1 MNKKINKKINI
12 ALFGGSFDPPHIAH
26 EQIVKQIIKNIQID
40 KLFIAPTYINPFKE
54 KFYADQNIRYKWLK
68 TIFKNYKKVSVLDY
82 EIKQNRAVATIETVK
97 YLKKSYD
104 INNFY
109 LIIGADNLKNLH
121 KWKNFNQLNKLVT
134 FIVATR
140 NNIKV
145 PKNLINLKIS
155 ANISSTK
162 LRETLDKKY
171 LPTSVSDEI
180 IKYYKRK
187 QMNKRI
193 DFITS
198 IIDEKKGENI
208 QVFDMKEKDYFVDTV
223 IISTTLG
230 ERHGASL
237 LDDLKTE
244 TKKNGEEILGIE
256 ESGEWIV
263 IDLGDI
269 LIHLMTPEYRAKYN
283 IENFLKNYE
292 NNKQ

>member
-1 MNKKINKKINI
+1 MNKKIDKKIDI
-12 ALFGGSFDPPHIAH
+12 ALFGGSFDPPHIGH
-26 EQIVKQIIKNIQID
+26 EQIVKKIISKIKID
-40 KLFIAPTYINPFKE
+40 KLFIVPTYINPFKD

-68 TIFKNYKKVSVLDY
+68 TIFKNYKKISILDY
-82 EIKQNRAVATIETVK
+82 EIKQNRAVTTIETVK
-97 YLKKSYD
+97 YLKKLYN
-104 INNFY
+104 IKNFY
-109 LIIGADNLKNLH
+109 LIIGADNLKDLH
-121 KWKNFNQLNKLVT
+121 KWKNFDQLNKLVT

-193 DFITS
+193 DSITS

-208 QVFDMKEKDYFVDTV
+208 QVFDMREKDYFVDTV

-237 LDDLKTE
+237 LDDLKIE
-244 TKKNGEEILGIE
+244 TKKNGEEILGVE

-263 IDLGDI
+263 LDLGDI

-283 IENFLKNYE
+283 IEDFLKNYE

>member
-1 MNKKINKKINI
+1 MNKKIDKKIDI
-12 ALFGGSFDPPHIAH
+12 ALFGGSFDPPHIGH
-26 EQIVKQIIKNIQID
+26 EQIVKKIINKIKID
-40 KLFIAPTYINPFKE
+40 KLFIVPTYINPFKE

-68 TIFKNYKKVSVLDY
+68 TIFKNYKKVSILDY
-82 EIKQNRAVATIETVK
+82 ETKQNRAVATIETVK
-97 YLKKSYD
+97 YLKKLYN
-104 INNFY
+104 IKNFY
-109 LIIGADNLKNLH
+109 LIIGADNLKDLH

-162 LRETLDKKY
+162 LRETLDKRY

-180 IKYYKRK
+180 IKYYKRE

-208 QVFDMKEKDYFVDTV
+208 QVFDMREKDYFVDTV

-237 LDDLKTE
+237 LDDLKIE

-263 IDLGDI
+263 LDLGDI

-283 IENFLKNYE
+283 IEDFLKNYE

>member
-1 MNKKINKKINI
+1 MNKKMNI
-12 ALFGGSFDPPHIAH
+12 ALFGGSFDPPHIGH
-26 EQIVKQIIKNIQID
+26 EQIVKKIINKIKID
-40 KLFIAPTYINPFKE
+40 KLFIVPTYINPFKE
-54 KFYADQNIRYKWLK
+54 KFYAEQNIRYKWLK
-68 TIFKNYKKVSVLDY
+68 TIFKNYKKVSILDY
-82 EIKQNRAVATIETVK
+82 EIKQNRAVTTIETVK
-97 YLKKSYD
+97 YLKKLYN

-109 LIIGADNLKNLH
+109 LIIGADNLKDLH

-162 LRETLDKKY
+162 LRETLDKRY

-198 IIDEKKGENI
+198 IIDEKKGKNI
-208 QVFDMKEKDYFVDTV
+208 KVFDMREKDYFVDTV

-237 LDDLKTE
+237 LDDLKNE
-244 TKKNGEEILGIE
+244 TKKNGEEILGVE

-263 IDLGDI
+263 LDLGDI

-283 IENFLKNYE
+283 IEDFLKNYE
-292 NNKQ
+292 NNKQTEE

>member
-1 MNKKINKKINI
+1 MNKKIDKKIDI
-12 ALFGGSFDPPHIAH
+12 ALFGGSFDPPHIGH
-26 EQIVKQIIKNIQID
+26 EQIVKKIINKIKID
-40 KLFIAPTYINPFKE
+40 KLFIVPTYINPFKE

-68 TIFKNYKKVSVLDY
+68 TIFKNYKKVSILDY

-97 YLKKSYD
+97 YLKKLYN
-104 INNFY
+104 IKNFY
-109 LIIGADNLKNLH
+109 LIIGADNLKDLH

-162 LRETLDKKY
+162 LRETLDKRY

-180 IKYYKRK
+180 IKYYKRE

-208 QVFDMKEKDYFVDTV
+208 QVFDMREKDYFVDTV

-237 LDDLKTE
+237 LDDLKIE

-263 IDLGDI
+263 LDLGDI

-283 IENFLKNYE
+283 IEDFLKNYE